1 MMMCNVFFLTAIQ
14 NVNPSVTPVH
24 GTYGLGIKRPLP
36 QQPQQQ
42 IEDTSP
48 KRKRVET
55 ENEGEINLVSD
66 SESKHV

>member
-1 MMMCNVFFLTAIQ
+1 MMCNVFFLTAIQ